1 MPSSNVLQPNT
12 TIGRDVTLLAPTLP
26 DEPLPW
32 QHIVSIQF
40 ALHYAF
46 KSKASARSFLHNATG
61 RLCGGG
67 LLIITTV
74 DSSKIGEFAR
84 QAAEKQENMG
94 LDGRVSLPRLA
105 AGKQEFGLGYRFDLT
120 GEGIDCEE
128 YVVHESLLGELLE
141 ESHMEL
147 QAAIPFEDLE
157 KSGLAS
163 DIAASLLSRLPG
175 DFQAMA
181 AMGDFGVYDR
191 LGLKVSRE
199 EACISSLYKQ
209 AASANDSIAK

>member
-1 MPSSNVLQPNT
+1 MQERQGSRAMKNLNNLVKDVLIRWSLQQVTSAGVATVEVLDVCSGRGGDQMKFLQAPISTVRLCYNAVDIAEAQILEAQKRLRQRLPLEWLESCRFF
-12 TIGRDVTLLAPTLP
+12 IGDVTLLAPTLP

-84 QAAEKQENMG
+84 QAAEKQEFVFKNE
-94 LDGRVSLPRLA
+94 LAKISFDEVSLPRC
-105 AGKQEFGLGYRFDLT
+105 DL
-120 GEGIDCEE
+120 DSK
-128 YVVHESLLGELLE
+128 VW
-141 ESHMEL
+141 
-147 QAAIPFEDLE
+147 
-157 KSGLAS
+157 
-163 DIAASLLSRLPG
+163 
-175 DFQAMA
+175 
-181 AMGDFGVYDR
+181 
-191 LGLKVSRE
+191 LGL
-199 EACISSLYKQ
+199 
-209 AASANDSIAK
+209 SIRPHR